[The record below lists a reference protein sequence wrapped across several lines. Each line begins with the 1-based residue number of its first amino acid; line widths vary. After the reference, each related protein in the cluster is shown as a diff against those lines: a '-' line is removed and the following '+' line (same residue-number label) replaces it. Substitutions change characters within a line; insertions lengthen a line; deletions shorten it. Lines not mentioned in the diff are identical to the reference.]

1 MNVLVA
7 NIGSTSFKYRLY
19 AMPEEKLL
27 ARGGVERIGA
37 ANSRSYVVMVGESME
52 SKELIAPVPD
62 HAAAVSACLKQLTDP
77 QSGCLKPA
85 DDLSAIGF
93 KAVHAK
99 GVSGVQKVDDEVLS
113 AMEAYNRVAP
123 AHNPPYIAVMRQLRS
138 AFPKLTL
145 VAAFE
150 TGFHQTTP
158 DAYRHYAV
166 PHEWA
171 EKYGVLRHGFHGAS
185 HRYIAGR
192 TAELMGR
199 ADLRIVSCHL
209 GGSSSLCAIK
219 NGESLGASM
228 GMSPQSG
235 VPNNN
240 RVGDF
245 DPFAIPVVM
254 QEAGLSLDE
263 VLHQLAEESGLKGL
277 SGGKNDLRDVE
288 TAAAKGDKRA
298 KLALDVFVGSVR
310 DWLGAFLVR
319 LGGADAI
326 VFTGGI
332 GENSVSMRKAVCEG
346 LTSLGIELDEAK
358 NASAKGEAEISSAN
372 RQVKVWTIPT
382 NEEIVVA
389 RQTFAA
395 MKE

>member
-1 MNVLVA
+1 MNILVA

-37 ANSRSYVVMVGESME
+37 QNSRSYVVQDDGRTRETIS
-52 SKELIAPVPD
+52 PVPD
-62 HAAAVSACLKQLTDP
+62 HAAAVSACLTQLTDVK
-77 QSGCLKPA
+77 SGCLRSA
-85 DDLSAIGF
+85 DDLAAIGF

-99 GVSGVQKVDDEVLS
+99 NVSGVQIVNDNVLT

-123 AHNPPYIAVMRQLRS
+123 AHNPPYIAAMRQLKS
-138 AFPKLTL
+138 AFPKLPL

-158 DAYRHYAV
+158 DAFRYYAA
-166 PHEWA
+166 PYEWA
-171 EKYGVLRHGFHGAS
+171 EKHGVLRHGFHGAS

-192 TAELMGR
+192 IAELMGR
-199 ADLRIVSCHL
+199 SDLRIVSCHL
-209 GGSSSLCAIK
+209 GGSSSLCAIR
-219 NGESLGASM
+219 NGESVGASM

-235 VPNNN
+235 IPNNN

-263 VLHQLAEESGLKGL
+263 VLYQLTEEGGLKGL
-277 SGGKNDLRDVE
+277 SGKSNDLRDVE
-288 TAAAKGDKRA
+288 HTAAHGDKRA

-332 GENSVSMRKAVCEG
+332 GENSASMRSAVCNG
-346 LTSLGIELDEAK
+346 LRDLGIEIDGAK
-358 NASAKGEAEISSAN
+358 NEAAKGEMVVSKDASRIA
-372 RQVKVWTIPT
+372 VWTMPT

-389 RQTFAA
+389 RQTFEVI
-395 MKE
+395 KG

>member
-19 AMPEEKLL
+19 AMPEETLL
-27 ARGGVERIGA
+27 ARGGVERIGSP
-37 ANSRSYVVMVGESME
+37 NSRSYVVQEDGRTRET
-52 SKELIAPVPD
+52 IGPVPD
-62 HAAAVSACLKQLTDP
+62 HAAAVTACLTQLTDVK
-77 QSGCLKPA
+77 SGCLRSA
-85 DDLSAIGF
+85 DDLAAIGF

-99 GVSGVQKVDDEVLS
+99 SVSGVQIVNDDVLS

-123 AHNPPYIAVMRQLRS
+123 AHNPPYIAAMRQLRS
-138 AFPKLTL
+138 AFPKLPL
-145 VAAFE
+145 VSAFE

-158 DAYRHYAV
+158 DAYRYYAA
-166 PHEWA
+166 PYEWA
-171 EKYGVLRHGFHGAS
+171 ERHGVFRHGFHGAS

-192 TAELMGR
+192 TAELMKR
-199 ADLRIVSCHL
+199 DDLRIISCHL
-209 GGSSSLCAIK
+209 GGSSSLCAIR
-219 NGESLGASM
+219 NGRSVGASM

-235 VPNNN
+235 IPNNN

-254 QEAGLSLDE
+254 QETGLTLDE
-263 VLHQLAEESGLKGL
+263 VLHQLAEEGGLKGL
-277 SGGKNDLRDVE
+277 SGGSNDLRDIE
-288 TAAAKGDKRA
+288 QSAANGDKRS

-319 LGGADAI
+319 LGGADAV

-332 GENSVSMRKAVCEG
+332 GENSASIRAAVCDG
-346 LTSLGIELDEAK
+346 LTELGIELDSAK
-358 NASAKGEAEISSAN
+358 NESAKGETVVSKDGSRVTI
-372 RQVKVWTIPT
+372 WTMPT

-389 RQTFAA
+389 RQTHQAI
-395 MKE
+395 KG

>member
-7 NIGSTSFKYRLY
+7 NIGSTSFKYRFY

-37 ANSRSYVVMVGESME
+37 QNSRSYVISDSGTQEA
-52 SKELIAPVPD
+52 IAPVPD

-77 QSGCLKPA
+77 QTGCLKSA
-85 DDLSAIGF
+85 DDLAAIGF

-99 GVSGVQKVDDEVLS
+99 NVSGVQKVDDRVLS

-123 AHNPPYIAVMRQLRS
+123 AHNPPYIAVMRQLKS
-138 AFPKLTL
+138 AFPKLPL

-158 DAYRHYAV
+158 DAFRYYAA
-166 PHEWA
+166 PYEWA
-171 EKYGVLRHGFHGAS
+171 EKHGVLRHGFHGAS

-199 ADLRIVSCHL
+199 TDLRIVSCHL

-219 NGESLGASM
+219 NGESVGASM

-254 QEAGLSLDE
+254 QAAGLSLDE
-263 VLHQLAEESGLKGL
+263 VLHQLAEEGGLKGL
-277 SGGKNDLRDVE
+277 SGGSNDLRDVE
-288 TAAAKGDKRA
+288 EAAAKGDVRA

-332 GENSVSMRKAVCEG
+332 GENSATMRAAVCNG
-346 LTSLGIELDEAK
+346 LRDLGIEIADAK
-358 NASAKGEAEISSAN
+358 NAVAKGETVVSKDASRIA
-372 RQVKVWTIPT
+372 VWTMPT

-389 RQTFAA
+389 RQTHDLI
-395 MKE
+395 KG